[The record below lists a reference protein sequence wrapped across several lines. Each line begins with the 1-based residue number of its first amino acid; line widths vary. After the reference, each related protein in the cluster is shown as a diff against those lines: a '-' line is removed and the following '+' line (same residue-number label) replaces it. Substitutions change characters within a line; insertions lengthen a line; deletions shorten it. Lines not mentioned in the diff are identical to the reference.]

1 VIAARWEDVELSE
14 MWSENDPSC
23 RSRQG
28 YALAWGDGPQASAV
42 VLFELEPGNHL
53 GTHRHSAEEAVLVY
67 EGQIEV
73 SVDRESRELGAGG
86 LAVVPARTRHDV
98 RGTGDRPARCVG
110 FFAAASVETVFDEAL
125 QPSGERVQGTPTP
138 EAD

>member
-42 VLFELEPGNHL
+42 VLFELEPGMHL
-53 GTHRHSAEEAVLVY
+53 GSHLHSAEEAVLVY
-67 EGQIEV
+67 EGEV
-73 SVDRESRELGAGG
+73 EVRAQGESRRLGSGG
-86 LAVVPARTRHDV
+86 MAVVPARTPHDV
-98 RGTGDRPARCVG
+98 RGAGQATARCVG
-110 FFAAASVETVFDEAL
+110 FFAAASVETVFEEPL

-138 EAD
+138 KVD